1 MKVLIRKATSEDAKE
16 ISEIWTIICSER
28 IYTAVNKPFTV
39 EQEEAYINSLSE
51 REGIFLA
58 INESQI
64 IGFQSLDIWEKFTDS
79 FSHVGTIGT
88 FIHPNWRR
96 EKIGRKLAD
105 YVFKFARENEYE
117 KLVIYVRE
125 NNTSAIKFYKE
136 LGFIERGRLIKQVKI
151 DDKYEDEI
159 FMEIFL

>member
-1 MKVLIRKATSEDAKE
+1 MEILIRKAKAQDAKE

-39 EQEEAYINSLSE
+39 EQEEVYINSLSE

-58 INESQI
+58 IKENQI
-64 IGFQSLDIWEKFTDS
+64 IGFQSLDTWAKFTDS

-88 FIHPNWRR
+88 FIRPNWRR
-96 EKIGRKLAD
+96 KKIGRKLAD
-105 YVFKFARENEYE
+105 YVFNFARENVYE
-117 KLVIYVRE
+117 KLVIYIRA
-125 NNTSAIKFYKE
+125 NNTSAIKFYKK
-136 LGFIERGRLIKQVKI
+136 LGFIERGSLTKQVKI
-151 DDKYEDEI
+151 DNQYEDEI